1 MQGPRVI
8 VDICYNRE
16 IITSGMAMGHHKLE
30 QYFVQLLKMQGL
42 GGGTG
47 YLSLFQLEINIK
59 GLKV

>member
-16 IITSGMAMGHHKLE
+16 TITSGMAMGHHKLE
-30 QYFVQLLKMQGL
+30 QSFVQLLKMQGL
-42 GGGTG
+42 GGTG
-47 YLSLFQLEINIK
+47 YLSLFQLEINIQ

>member
-1 MQGPRVI
+1 MQGPGVI

-30 QYFVQLLKMQGL
+30 QYFVQLLKVQGL
-42 GGGTG
+42 GGTG
-47 YLSLFQLEINIK
+47 YLSFFQLEINIQ